1 MKGIVLAGGTGS
13 RLWPITKSISKQLVP
28 VYDKP
33 MIYYPISTLMLAG
46 IREIMIITT
55 PNDQEFFQNL
65 LGDGSN
71 FGIKISFEI
80 QQQPLGLAQAFTI
93 GEKFLEG
100 NPCML
105 ILGDNIFHG
114 VGLGTE
120 LSRSLP
126 HSGARVFTYE
136 VSNPQDYGV
145 LNLGSDGSPKSIAE
159 KPTNPTSNL
168 AVTGLYFFD
177 HKVSGIAKKILPS
190 ARGELEIIS
199 VIDVYLKNSE
209 LAVTQLSRGTAWL
222 DTGNA
227 DSMHDA
233 SSYVRIIEE
242 RTGLKIGC
250 PEEIAYRNG
259 WISQEKLSVIAEG
272 MKKSSYGR
280 YLQSI
285 IRNK

>member
-1 MKGIVLAGGTGS
+1 M
-13 RLWPITKSISKQLVP
+13 
-28 VYDKP
+28 
-33 MIYYPISTLMLAG
+33 
-46 IREIMIITT
+46 
-55 PNDQEFFQNL
+55 
-65 LGDGSN
+65 
-71 FGIKISFEI
+71 
-80 QQQPLGLAQAFTI
+80 
-93 GEKFLEG
+93 
-100 NPCML
+100 
-105 ILGDNIFHG
+105 
-114 VGLGTE
+114 
-120 LSRSLP
+120 
-126 HSGARVFTYE
+126 
-136 VSNPQDYGV
+136 
-145 LNLGSDGSPKSIAE
+145 
-159 KPTNPTSNL
+159 
-168 AVTGLYFFD
+168 
-177 HKVSGIAKKILPS
+177 SGIAKKILPS

>member
-126 HSGARVFTYE
+126 HSGARIFTYE
-136 VSNPQDYGV
+136 VSNPEDYGV

-177 HKVSGIAKKILPS
+177 HKVTEIAKKILPS

-199 VIDVYLKNSE
+199 VIDVYLKNNE

-250 PEEIAYRNG
+250 PEEIAYRNR
-259 WISQEKLSVIAEG
+259 WISQEKLFAIAES

-285 IRNK
+285 IGNK

>member
-55 PNDQEFFQNL
+55 PDDQESFQKL

-71 FGIKISFEI
+71 FGLKISFEI
-80 QQQPLGLAQAFTI
+80 QQQPSGLAQALTI
-93 GEKFLEG
+93 GEKFLDG

-177 HKVSGIAKKILPS
+177 HKASGIAKKILPS

-199 VIDVYLKNSE
+199 VIDVYLKNNE

-259 WISQEKLSVIAEG
+259 WISQEKLFVIAES

-280 YLQSI
+280 YLESI